1 MQWLGKL
8 VLFDK
13 DESISISG
21 DKWFCSCIDRTQHPD
36 WQTLKPPHADRT
48 PIQHAVSEQ
57 RGKSTDE
64 NPSHSPR
71 ESVLRTSRA
80 FDGQFVRGIADGAP
94 SVLDSPASLQA
105 RSPGRSFDSIYLRG
119 IGWFI
124 WDRSGDPE
132 INRRHSL
139 RYLPEMFDLGTCELR
154 DEEIDGKACTRIDV
168 EIREPFWEHE
178 TVWLDKLHGDMV
190 VRRECSEGA
199 TQSLLVRYRNDD
211 PIEVLRGFWLPRHS
225 VMEQF
230 APPDAPP
237 ELRSQPMV
245 TTEITADVVAVN
257 DVRDD
262 LFEVSFPPGS
272 NVVDFAETHRRQL
285 KQPLMRAV
293 AADGNFLDSQ
303 LKSHS
308 GLNRMHLLLFNCVL
322 LFTVMYV
329 FLKRR
334 AGSIGNLDG
343 SQ

>member
-105 RSPGRSFDSIYLRG
+105 RSPGRSFDSIYLRC